1 MRWRMIGREQ
11 TPVAALRHRDF
22 AIYWSGSVVSL
33 VGTQFTTVTMAWQ
46 IYELTNSPL
55 ELGLLGLARG
65 APMLVLLLF
74 GGLLADAVNR
84 RHLMMATQVA
94 QMCVSVTLAVMTLVG
109 WVSPPVLYAASLF
122 LALFS
127 SLEQPARNA
136 IVPNLVPRSDL
147 TNALALSGMQRHIAI
162 VIGPSLAGFL
172 LAYSGPTL
180 CYAVDAVSW
189 LAMLAALAIMRPL
202 AQVARGRSAVS
213 MRALREGVGFVWTH
227 PVILS
232 LMALDFS
239 QNFFGSGR
247 ALLPIYAR
255 DILGVGP
262 QGLGL
267 LYSAT
272 SVGALVMGTAMSVRT
287 QVRRPGAWVLVSVGM
302 YGVFMTL
309 FGVSHLFWFSF
320 LMLTAAGAANTV
332 SFVLRNTIN
341 QLVTPDEIRGRVTSV
356 NSMFTNTGPQLGQ
369 FGAGTLASVIGPVGT
384 TAAGGLLVTSIA
396 AGLAAVASVRQIRGS
411 RERACRSGRSAGK
424 KLTKLRPCTGFLI
437 ERAGVHLF
445 AFLRASENIFRSES
459 VRSAGNRI
467 SASIW
472 TTSSKRP
479 SRKSS
484 RARALRR
491 CSLVEW

>member
-1 MRWRMIGREQ
+1 MRSRMIGRGQ

-22 AIYWSGSVVSL
+22 SIYWSGSVVSL
-33 VGTQFTTVTMAWQ
+33 VGSQFTTVAMAWQ

-84 RHLMMATQVA
+84 RHLMMATQIA
-94 QMCVSVTLAVMTLVG
+94 QMCVSVTLAVVTLAG

-147 TNALALSGMQRHIAI
+147 TNALALSGMQRHVAI

-202 AQVARGRSAVS
+202 AQVARGRNAVS
-213 MRALREGVGFVWTH
+213 MRALREGVRFVWTH

-272 SVGALVMGTAMSVRT
+272 SVGALVMGTVMSVRT
-287 QVRRPGAWVLVSVGM
+287 PVRRAGAWVLVSVAM

-309 FGVSHLFWFSF
+309 FGVSHHFWFSF

-369 FGAGTLASVIGPVGT
+369 FEAGALASVIGPVGT
-384 TAAGGLLVTSIA
+384 TAVGGLLVTSIA
-396 AGLAAVASVRQIRGS
+396 AGLAAVASVRRFEV
-411 RERACRSGRSAGK
+411 RENTPAEAG
-424 KLTKLRPCTGFLI
+424 
-437 ERAGVHLF
+437 E
-445 AFLRASENIFRSES
+445 
-459 VRSAGNRI
+459 
-467 SASIW
+467 
-472 TTSSKRP
+472 
-479 SRKSS
+479 
-484 RARALRR
+484 AR
-491 CSLVEW
+491 

>member
-1 MRWRMIGREQ
+1 MRDNQPGSARNVLEDDRAGQ

-33 VGTQFTTVTMAWQ
+33 VGSQFTTVAMAWQ

-65 APMLVLLLF
+65 APMLALLLF

-94 QMCVSVTLAVMTLVG
+94 QMCVSATLAVMTLVG

-127 SLEQPARNA
+127 ALEQPARTA
-136 IVPNLVPRSDL
+136 IIPNLVPRSDL
-147 TNALALSGMQRHIAI
+147 TNALALSGTQRHVATI
-162 VIGPSLAGFL
+162 VGPSLAGLL
-172 LAYSGPTL
+172 LAHSGPTL

-202 AQVARGRSAVS
+202 AQVARGRGAVS
-213 MRALREGVGFVWTH
+213 MQALREGVGFVWTH

-232 LMALDFS
+232 MMALDFS

-272 SVGALVMGTAMSVRT
+272 SGGALVMGTVMSLRT

-302 YGVFMTL
+302 YGIFTTL

-320 LMLTAAGAANTV
+320 LMLAAAGAANTV

-369 FGAGTLASVIGPVGT
+369 FEAGALASAIGPVGT
-384 TAAGGLLVTSIA
+384 TAVGGLLVTSIA
-396 AGLAAVASVRQIRGS
+396 AGLAAVASVRRFEV
-411 RERACRSGRSAGK
+411 R
-424 KLTKLRPCTGFLI
+424 
-437 ERAGVHLF
+437 
-445 AFLRASENIFRSES
+445 ES
-459 VRSAGNRI
+459 VPAETGE
-467 SASIW
+467 A
-472 TTSSKRP
+472 P
-479 SRKSS
+479 
-484 RARALRR
+484 AR
-491 CSLVEW
+491 V